1 MCNDSFDFPGNLVE
15 EMSGPASGYQKVIQ
29 ENRKLYNMAQDLK
42 GEFGLEG
49 MLEFFF
55 SPRVFPMWATMS
67 VSIVCISG
75 ILLKN

>member
-55 SPRVFPMWATMS
+55 SPRVFPM
-67 VSIVCISG
+67 
-75 ILLKN
+75 